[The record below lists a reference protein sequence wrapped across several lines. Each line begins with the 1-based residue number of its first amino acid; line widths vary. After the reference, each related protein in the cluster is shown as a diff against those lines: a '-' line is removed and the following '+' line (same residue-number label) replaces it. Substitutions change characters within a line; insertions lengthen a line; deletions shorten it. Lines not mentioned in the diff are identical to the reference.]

1 MSVGITVIDNLSIN
15 SDLSQLTLVEQLIDK
30 VCASL
35 HIDEDMYGNVLIAV
49 TEAVNNAIIHGNK
62 FSDNLKVLVDVIDND
77 TAFAFRISD
86 GGTGFDFTNL
96 PDPTAPEN
104 IEKEN
109 GRGIFLIKNLA
120 DNLEFSDNGKVATI
134 FFNKINA

>member
-30 VCASL
+30 VCSSL
-35 HIDEDMYGNVLIAV
+35 NIDEDMYGNVLIAV

-62 FSDNLKVLVDVIDND
+62 YSDSLKVLVDVIDQDD
-77 TAFAFRISD
+77 TFAFRISD
-86 GGTGFDFTNL
+86 SGTGFDFTNL

-120 DNLEFSDNGKVATI
+120 DNLEFSENGKVATI
-134 FFNKINA
+134 FFNKTNA